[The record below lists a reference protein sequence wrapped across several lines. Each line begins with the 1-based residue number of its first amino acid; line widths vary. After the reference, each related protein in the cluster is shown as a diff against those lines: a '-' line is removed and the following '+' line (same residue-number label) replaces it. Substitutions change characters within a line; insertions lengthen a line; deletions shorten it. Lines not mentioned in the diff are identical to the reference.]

1 MHKVVFPL
9 QHLSAL
15 HFQLKNERK
24 IAMKGNL
31 FAVDRRGSKIRKL
44 FSSTS
49 VALRRLNFDFDAIL
63 TLHQALS
70 FHFTRLI

>member
-15 HFQLKNERK
+15 HFQLKSERK